1 MGKKFIPN
9 IISFFRILL
18 IPFIVYFIFSLEP
31 KSATWAFSLFL
42 IAALTDFLDGFIARL
57 TESVTEFGKRLDPF
71 ADRLLI
77 ISTII
82 SLMLRER
89 IPLFVVGV
97 LIIFLRDVLTI
108 IGYLFLLK
116 KDKYL
121 KVSVF
126 GKIATL
132 VLMVSITAL
141 LYKFPP
147 YDIYLFYFAC
157 ILSLLSGLDYFL
169 KFIKLLEL

>member
-1 MGKKFIPN
+1 MFKKIIPN

-18 IPFIVYFIFSLEP
+18 IPFIIYFIFSLEP
-31 KSATWAFSLFL
+31 KSVTWAFLLFL
-42 IAALTDFLDGFIARL
+42 LAALTDFLDGFIARL
-57 TESVTEFGKRLDPF
+57 TESVTEFGKRLDPL

-82 SLMLRER
+82 SLMLRKR
-89 IPLFVVGV
+89 IPLFGV
-97 LIIFLRDVLTI
+97 LIVFLRDILTI

-121 KVSVF
+121 KVSIF

-132 VLMVSITAL
+132 VLMVSIITL

-157 ILSLLSGLDYFL
+157 ILSLLSGIDYFL
-169 KFIKLLEL
+169 KFIKLLEF

>member
-1 MGKKFIPN
+1 MFKKIIPN

-18 IPFIVYFIFSLEP
+18 IPFIIYFIISLEP
-31 KSATWAFSLFL
+31 KSVTWAFLLFL
-42 IAALTDFLDGFIARL
+42 LAALTDFLDGFIARL
-57 TESVTEFGKRLDPF
+57 TESVTEFGKRLDPL

-82 SLMLRER
+82 SLMLRKR
-89 IPLFVVGV
+89 IPLFGV
-97 LIIFLRDVLTI
+97 LIVFLRDILTI

-121 KVSVF
+121 KVSIF

-132 VLMVSITAL
+132 VLMVSIITL

-157 ILSLLSGLDYFL
+157 ILSLLSGIDYFL
-169 KFIKLLEL
+169 KFIKLLEF